1 MHDAPSTA
9 ELVEAVKHFIDETA
23 SPQLTGHA
31 AFHAR
36 VASNV
41 LATILRELEQRP
53 GAEAEEKARLAALL
67 DADPNTPLE
76 TLNRDLCARI
86 QTGRMDLSTDG
97 LLDHLKTTTIG
108 QLSVDQP
115 RYSGLALAL
124 QVRG

>member
-9 ELVEAVKHFIDETA
+9 ELVEAVKRFIDETA
-23 SPQLTGHA
+23 APQLNGHA

-53 GAEAEEKARLAALL
+53 DAEVQEKSRLIALL
-67 DADPNTPLE
+67 DGNPDSSLE
-76 TLNRDLCARI
+76 TLNRDLCERI
-86 QTGRMDLSTDG
+86 RAGEMDLSTGG
-97 LLDHLKTTTIG
+97 LLEHLKTTTIA
-108 QLSVDQP
+108 QLSIDQP

-124 QVRG
+124 QSRG

>member
-9 ELVEAVKHFIDETA
+9 ELVEAVKRFIDDTA

-53 GAEAEEKARLAALL
+53 SAEIEEKARLLALL
-67 DADPNTPLE
+67 DAAPETSLD
-76 TLNRDLCARI
+76 TLNKELCTRI
-86 QTGRMDLSTDG
+86 QAGEMDLSTDG
-97 LLDHLKTTTIG
+97 LLDHLKTTTIA

-124 QVRG
+124 QSRG

>member
-9 ELVEAVKHFIDETA
+9 ELVEAVKRFIDDTA

-41 LATILRELEQRP
+41 LSTVLRELEQRP
-53 GAEAEEKARLAALL
+53 DAESQERARLVELL
-67 DADPNTPLE
+67 SADSDASLS
-76 TLNRDLCARI
+76 TLNRTLCERI
-86 QTGRMDLSTDG
+86 RSGDMDLSTDG
-97 LLDHLKTTTIG
+97 LLDHLKTTTIA

-115 RYSGLALAL
+115 RYSGLARAL
-124 QVRG
+124 HPRG

>member
-9 ELVEAVKHFIDETA
+9 ELVEAVKRFIDDTA

-53 GAEAEEKARLAALL
+53 SAEVEEKTRLLAML
-67 DADPNTPLE
+67 DADPETSLD
-76 TLNRDLCARI
+76 TLNRELCARI
-86 QTGRMDLSTDG
+86 QAGEMDLSTDG
-97 LLDHLKTTTIG
+97 LLDHLKTTTIA

-124 QVRG
+124 QSRG